1 MITLTLPSTASPNDY
16 PNNTVST
23 FRTKLQ
29 EPVSLPRHGEYEVGI
44 AEIQFP
50 TLIANVRDCWIK
62 VDRGKEFGERFYGE
76 KQPLEDGFYS
86 NSDHLMTAIHNRF
99 ATLNL
104 LSELK
109 VKINEFSRI
118 VTFHVMVPM
127 VLQISRNLAYILG
140 FDNTII
146 EHNSHQRTDYK
157 GQQAF
162 DLFRGL
168 EHIYVY
174 SDLVT
179 NVALGHTQAPL
190 LRVVNTNMSS
200 DPTHRCISFT
210 RINWLPLSVRHFD
223 RVLIYL
229 RLTSGEPV
237 PFMSG
242 SCIVTLHIR
251 RRTRSSL
258 SF

>member
-86 NSDHLMTAIHNRF
+86 NSDQLMTAIHNRF

-127 VLQISRNLAYILG
+127 VLQMSLNLAYILG
-140 FDNTII
+140 FNP
-146 EHNSHQRTDYK
+146 
-157 GQQAF
+157 F
-162 DLFRGL
+162 WGL

-174 SDLVT
+174 SDLVHIYT
-179 NVALGHTQAPL
+179 NVALGHTQTPL
-190 LRVVNTNMSS
+190 LRVVNTN
-200 DPTHRCISFT
+200 
-210 RINWLPLSVRHFD
+210 
-223 RVLIYL
+223 
-229 RLTSGEPV
+229 
-237 PFMSG
+237 
-242 SCIVTLHIR
+242 TLHGVGIQ
-251 RRTRSSL
+251 
-258 SF
+258 